1 LIRTKY
7 DSDNKLFLLSSGDG
21 DELNLSFERL
31 FGKVINA
38 QDMMA
43 QIMADRTNRTIKN
56 VIQTL
61 ATAFI
66 PI

>member
-1 LIRTKY
+1 
-7 DSDNKLFLLSSGDG
+7 LSSGEG

-31 FGKVINA
+31 FGKMINA

-43 QIMADRTNRTIKN
+43 QIMADRSNRTIKN

-61 ATAFI
+61 VTAFI